1 MKRLLLMAAA
11 LLAAGCPAWA
21 DPAPLRKNTD
31 GQPGESCFAKSGP
44 GFVIQI
50 VGLRDRSGRLM
61 AELYPAEQ
69 NDFLKNEEELRRE
82 GKVFRRAIAVPSS
95 QGPVTL
101 CIDAPAPGRYAL
113 LVVHDRDGRMKF
125 DIWKDGVGVAG
136 SDSIGMR
143 RPTAAQAMVSASP
156 NRRPVLVSMQY
167 MRGGAGFGPAG
178 APPRSR

>member
-1 MKRLLLMAAA
+1 MKRLLTAAA
-11 LLAAGCPAWA
+11 LLAAACPAWA
-21 DPAPLRKNTD
+21 DSVRPRQDLDWRRGRNCSA
-31 GQPGESCFAKSGP
+31 GSGP
-44 GFVIQI
+44 GFAIQI
-50 VGLRDRSGRLM
+50 VGLRDRTGRLM

-69 NDFLKNEEELRRE
+69 NDFLKGEEELRRE

-136 SDSIGMR
+136 SDRLGMR

-156 NRRPVLVSMQY
+156 NRRPLLMSMQY
-167 MRGGAGFGPAG
+167 MRGGSGFGPAG
-178 APPRSR
+178 APVHSR